1 MWPYCWYKFR
11 KYGMET
17 IDKNWFKSAGH
28 SLKETTLYYLQLHYL
43 DFSSVIHLD
52 SLRTSN
58 FIFITLMLYHRKMVF
73 MIIVVTGF
81 FEERQKNC
89 YYIVFP

>member
-1 MWPYCWYKFR
+1 
-11 KYGMET
+11 MET

-52 SLRTSN
+52 SLRTSD

-73 MIIVVTGF
+73 MIIVATGF

>member
-1 MWPYCWYKFR
+1 
-11 KYGMET
+11 MET

-81 FEERQKNC
+81 SEERQKNC